1 MGDPTRPTQPIGPGG
16 EPSPVVREREFAAAP
31 DGALLEEVRRVRF
44 WTYFG
49 AAVGVAASV
58 LAVIAL
64 VVALGND
71 NNGNGGVAN
80 SAAISSLRSDVSG
93 LRSDLSKTNS
103 NVNDASDRID
113 SLSNRVKKLE
123 QSAGDQ
129 TQIQDDISKLQQDL
143 SDLSDRVDQVEKAQE
158 QAASGGP

>member
-1 MGDPTRPTQPIGPGG
+1 MGDPTRPTEPIGPGG
-16 EPSPVVREREFAAAP
+16 EPRPVVRERDYAVAP
-31 DGALLEEVRRVRF
+31 DGALLEEVRRIRF

-49 AAVGVAASV
+49 AVVGVAASV

-71 NNGNGGVAN
+71 DNENGDRGSSV
-80 SAAISSLRSDVSG
+80 AISSLRSDVSD
-93 LRSDLSKTNS
+93 LRSDVSRTNS
-103 NVNDASDRID
+103 NVNDVSDRVD

-129 TQIQDDISKLQQDL
+129 SKLQDDISALQQDL
-143 SDLSDRVDQVEKAQE
+143 SDLSDRVDQVERAQE
-158 QAASGGP
+158 EAASGGP